1 MDSEIKEI
9 LDRLER
15 IDHKEYSCGFE
26 FADSG
31 SFDEDCRCFEERKK
45 MANYITNLQEENEY
59 LKKNQRFYKK
69 FGNDYIFCVEGDK
82 ETYKDLL
89 LEKQEENENLKDF
102 INKLQATKDRLDK
115 YDRENQ
121 LKIDKAISMLK
132 ELNIKLK
139 DILKIGIGIKEI
151 SDIEEVL
158 KGK

>member
-1 MDSEIKEI
+1 MKEEIKEI
-9 LDRLER
+9 ISYFRKYATIRENAMLTE
-15 IDHKEYSCGFE
+15 I
-26 FADSG
+26 
-31 SFDEDCRCFEERKK
+31 EDC
-45 MANYITNLQEENEY
+45 ITNLQ
-59 LKKNQRFYKK
+59 
-69 FGNDYIFCVEGDK
+69 
-82 ETYKDLL
+82 
-89 LEKQEENENLKDF
+89 QEIENLKDF
-102 INKLQATKDRLDK
+102 NNKLQATKDRLDK